1 MVEIIPGSSFEKGIK
16 RIKDKKIKERVK
28 KQILK
33 LIENPESG
41 KFLIGER
48 KGERK
53 IYIGPFRLL
62 YAYKDDKI
70 YLIDFDKRDRI
81 YKKK

>member
-1 MVEIIPGSSFEKGIK
+1 MVEVITGSSFEKNIK

-33 LIENPESG
+33 IIKNPESG
-41 KFLIGER
+41 NFLIGER

-53 IYIGPFRLL
+53 IYVGPFRLL
-62 YAYKDDKI
+62 YAYKDNKI

-81 YKKK
+81 YKK

>member
-33 LIENPESG
+33 LIENPESES
-41 KFLIGER
+41 F
-48 KGERK
+48 
-53 IYIGPFRLL
+53 
-62 YAYKDDKI
+62 
-70 YLIDFDKRDRI
+70 
-81 YKKK
+81 

>member
-1 MVEIIPGSSFEKGIK
+1 MVELIYGSSFEKNIK

-33 LIENPESG
+33 IIENPELG

-62 YAYKDDKI
+62 YAYKYNKI

-81 YKKK
+81 YKK